1 MENLAYLHS
10 AFAYED
16 SESSQLV
23 PFLFNKT
30 AAPNW
35 KRLSGQ
41 AWKYMLPLILM
52 LSILGSVN
60 SVFALQKGDQDAS
73 ANNLK
78 QQLTTADFHQTKITQ
93 IYAVPTENTDWQF
106 QHAANVTVNDI
117 IEIDTSQNLETGRKP
132 PASNSVTTA
141 TATTTKIPIIYSV
154 THKRQ
159 NPHLLTKGDE
169 GEDVIILQER
179 LRMAGFYYGNA
190 TGIFG
195 PITEEG
201 VKRFQQAYKLKVDGV
216 VGAATLAKLTPIDT
230 ASAEATSKKAVNRDQ
245 LSLGDRGEAVRILQ
259 EHLIK
264 AGYLQGPP
272 NGYYGSYTAD
282 AISRFQKAH
291 RLDMN
296 SIADTTTR
304 MKLHSLAKTSPKS
317 DFSILEIQMRL
328 QEKGFYKGQ
337 LNGMMADDTK
347 KAIKRAQEF
356 YGISFRDIKSG
367 GF

>member
-1 MENLAYLHS
+1 MENLAYLHL
-10 AFAYED
+10 AFAYEN
-16 SESSQLV
+16 SESIELV
-23 PFLFNKT
+23 PFVFNKA
-30 AAPNW
+30 AAPDW
-35 KRLSGQ
+35 KRLSGK
-41 AWKYMLPLILM
+41 AWKYMLPLMLM
-52 LSILGSVN
+52 LSILSSVS

-73 ANNLK
+73 VRNLK

-106 QHAANVTVNDI
+106 QNAANVTVDDI
-117 IEIDTSQNLETGRKP
+117 IEIDTSQNIESSKKS

-169 GEDVIILQER
+169 GEDVRILQER
-179 LRMAGFYYGNA
+179 LRIAGFYYGNA

-216 VGAATLAKLTPIDT
+216 VGAATLAKLPPTDT
-230 ASAEATSKKAVNRDQ
+230 ASEATSKKTVDHQ

-282 AISRFQKAH
+282 AINRFQKAH